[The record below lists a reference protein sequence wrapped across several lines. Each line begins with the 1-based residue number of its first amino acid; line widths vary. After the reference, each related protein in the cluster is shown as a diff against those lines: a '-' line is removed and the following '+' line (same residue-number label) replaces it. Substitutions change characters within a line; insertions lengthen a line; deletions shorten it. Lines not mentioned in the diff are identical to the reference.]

1 MISDLLSLF
10 FPNNCAACDTPLLKN
25 ETTICIKCQY
35 ELPYTRFHDDPNN
48 QVNKLFW
55 GKTPIESATSLL
67 FFQKDTRIQ
76 TLLHLLK
83 YKGRTQVGE
92 RLGLW
97 LGHELAETERF
108 SAVDA
113 IIPVPLHPKK
123 QRSRGYNQAQ
133 HIALGLADA
142 LDLPVVD
149 NALVRSKFSETQ
161 TRKSKFKRWE
171 NVESIF
177 DLKQPERL
185 ENKHILLVDDVV
197 TTGSTL
203 EACAQRLSSIEG
215 CKVSIATLACA

>member
-1 MISDLLSLF
+1 
-10 FPNNCAACDTPLLKN
+10 
-25 ETTICIKCQY
+25 
-35 ELPYTRFHDDPNN
+35 
-48 QVNKLFW
+48 
-55 GKTPIESATSLL
+55 
-67 FFQKDTRIQ
+67 
-76 TLLHLLK
+76 
-83 YKGRTQVGE
+83 
-92 RLGLW
+92 LGLW